1 MKISVYLNN
10 LMYKIAMEKVILFLG
25 ISFSLHAEIDSLK
38 TTYTEEKVEKFEK
51 TTLIDEYDIAFGGNK
66 GLNNI

>member
-1 MKISVYLNN
+1 
-10 LMYKIAMEKVILFLG
+10 MEKVILFLG